1 MSSRRGISLSS
12 LVAKRKLDP
21 FLPIIHEIL
30 ERDRQAPKKQR
41 HTAQR
46 IFDRLVAE
54 HDYDGGY
61 YDRQRGGASWKHGQ
75 AEVFVPLSHRP
86 GTAQADF
93 GEVTV
98 VLNGE
103 TIKAAFFVITLPYS
117 DAIFCQVF
125 PKECTETFQEGHR
138 RAFEFFGGVP
148 RRISYD
154 NSKIAVLK
162 IVGGR
167 GREATREFLRLESHY
182 LFEHHFCRVRRPNE
196 KGHVEN
202 LLGFARRNFL
212 VPIPEVES
220 LEALNAQLI
229 EHCRRDLQ
237 RQLRGKAAPKESLLA
252 EEQSAMLAIPAKR
265 SSLAAYETAGQANSL
280 SLVRFDGNDYSVP
293 TAYAHHQVTVSRRYR
308 RSTTSPS
315 ATSWWLGINVTG
327 ERSTPSS
334 IRFTTWLSWSVS
346 QELSITLG
354 PWKIGNFL
362 FGFTVLRR
370 RQEGVLKNL
379 ATREFIKVLR
389 LLETGHVAGV
399 DRGGGLRVIDR
410 CDERRCGAI
419 DPSLSAGAAG
429 RSVLP
434 GRSSSLAGSACPASQ
449 SPMPINPC
457 EWEHNHETHKKR
469 KAPVLLK
476 HHLKALKLPT
486 MHNECEKVASRC
498 AGEKRGPLG
507 LPLATL

>member
-1 MSSRRGISLSS
+1 MNQQAHKCTGDRVFKDMEKWVEIRRRVLCKEISKRQACRDYNVPWRTLTRI
-12 LVAKRKLDP
+12 LEHVEPPGYQLKRARPKRKLER

-61 YDRQRGGASWKHGQ
+61 TIVKDAVRDWKHGQ
-75 AEVFVPLSHRP
+75 AKVFVPLSHRP
-86 GTAQADF
+86 GEAQADF

-103 TIKAAFFVITLPYS
+103 TIKAAFFVITLPHS

-125 PKECTETFQEGHR
+125 PKECTETFQEGHC
-138 RAFEFFGGVP
+138 RAFEFFAGVP
-148 RRISYD
+148 HRISYD

-182 LFEHHFCRVRRPNE
+182 LFEHHFCRVRCPNE

-212 VPIPEVES
+212 VPIPQVAS
-220 LEALNAQLI
+220 LETLNAQLA

-237 RQLRGKAAPKESLLA
+237 RKLRGKAAPKESLLA
-252 EEQSAMLAIPAKR
+252 EEQHALLAIPSRAFESR
-265 SSLAAYETAGQANSL
+265 RVETPKANSL

-293 TAYAHHQVTVSRRYR
+293 TAYAHHQVTVVG
-308 RSTTSPS
+308 
-315 ATSWWLGINVTG
+315 GIEEVRIAAGSQLVARHKRHWGKEHTEFNPIHYLALL
-327 ERSTPSS
+327 ERKPGAFDYA
-334 IRFTTWLSWSVS
+334 RPL
-346 QELSITLG
+346 ED
-354 PWKIGNFL
+354 WKLPGCFS
-362 FGFTVLRR
+362 VLRR
-370 RQEGVLKNL
+370 RQDAVLKNL

-389 LLETGHVAGV
+389 LLE
-399 DRGGGLRVIDR
+399 
-410 CDERRCGAI
+410 
-419 DPSLSAGAAG
+419 
-429 RSVLP
+429 
-434 GRSSSLAGSACPASQ
+434 Q
-449 SPMPINPC
+449 
-457 EWEHNHETHKKR
+457 
-469 KAPVLLK
+469 
-476 HHLKALKLPT
+476 
-486 MHNECEKVASRC
+486 
-498 AGEKRGPLG
+498 
-507 LPLATL
+507 ATLPELTAAVDYALSIDVTSSDAVRLILRSQQEPAVDLFCLDGRPHLQGVHVPLPNLQAYQSLRMGA